1 MVKAKDQFGISGINK
16 DDTRVALT
24 KKEIQQEKNELKQI
38 LNMGMPL
45 TEKQRNDIIDR
56 ITGVVPIT
64 DASKNKVYSD
74 MNTPSLGAKDGSLL
88 AMADTGV
95 KRGIV
100 TAASSRN
107 KGKRNNKNGWRRFL
121 LSSKLPEIRCPR
133 CNHNDWRT
141 NASINLWRS
150 WIQEIWYSR

>member
-95 KRGIV
+95 ERGIV
-100 TAASSRN
+100 TAAPETKVKETTRMAGGFFSPQNFQRSGVPDATIMTGEQMRQSIFGDPGYTRFGISR
-107 KGKRNNKNGWRRFL
+107 
-121 LSSKLPEIRCPR
+121 
-133 CNHNDWRT
+133 
-141 NASINLWRS
+141 
-150 WIQEIWYSR
+150 